1 MCVCVCVCVY
11 VCMYVC
17 TYVRTY
23 VCMYV
28 CVSVCLCVCVPSHS
42 SACCE
47 AKQDILVNRTSIGK
61 QPLNKLLLDHL
72 DFAFL
77 PTTPRQ
83 QAGSN
88 KACQS
93 RWGPLGVKAGN
104 QQS

>member
-1 MCVCVCVCVY
+1 M
-11 VCMYVC
+11 
-17 TYVRTY
+17 YVRTY
-23 VCMYV
+23 VRMYV
-28 CVSVCLCVCVPSHS
+28 CVSVCLCVCVRVPSHS

>member
-1 MCVCVCVCVY
+1 
-11 VCMYVC
+11 MYVC

-23 VCMYV
+23 VRMYV
-28 CVSVCLCVCVPSHS
+28 CMSVCLCVCVCVRVPSHS